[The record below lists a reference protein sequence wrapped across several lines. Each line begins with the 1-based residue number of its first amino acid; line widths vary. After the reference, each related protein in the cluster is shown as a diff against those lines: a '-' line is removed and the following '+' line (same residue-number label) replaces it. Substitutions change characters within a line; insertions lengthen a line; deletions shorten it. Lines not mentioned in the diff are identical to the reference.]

1 MFFKKLF
8 KKKYRKGY
16 EYCVNLSDIKIKE
29 NFKLHNPNSSK
40 MYWKRKYF
48 KENRK
53 FESKIL
59 LNRDFE
65 LVDGYT
71 SYLIAKEEN
80 MKYVD
85 VYFVD

>member
-1 MFFKKLF
+1 
-8 KKKYRKGY
+8 
-16 EYCVNLSDIKIKE
+16 
-29 NFKLHNPNSSK
+29 
-40 MYWKRKYF
+40 MYFGRKYF
-48 KENRK
+48 EENGK

-71 SYLIAKEEN
+71 SYFIAKLKG

>member
-1 MFFKKLF
+1 M
-8 KKKYRKGY
+8 
-16 EYCVNLSDIKIKE
+16 
-29 NFKLHNPNSSK
+29 NFL
-40 MYWKRKYF
+40 YF

-65 LVDGYT
+65 LVDRYT
-71 SYLIAKEEN
+71 SYLIAKEES

-85 VYFVD
+85 VCFVD